1 MTTSH
6 MNGHLTDESDGEGG
20 ETGEDV
26 GVAVSNVEPQW
37 HIEVA
42 VECPRDLGVR
52 TPPIRCSTKLEK
64 ILQHQEG
71 LRKKREEEMRIKQQ
85 LDLNASMRLK
95 KLSQNAKV
103 GIDNPIFDAIDGT
116 GSTKEVFHC
125 ARGAPPVLELED
137 LLTSLKQAQSC
148 LADEQ
153 SQEDLEVVLQLV
165 EADNFQSAVRIHN
178 AVALHATCLGPP
190 FPLTAQAQDLAQEVQ
205 TMLRSS
211 EQEEGLELNALLS
224 SPHLQALMQAHDSVA
239 EQNMHPEP
247 MVPQEGAE
255 EVFKQYRGET
265 VKLVR
270 LEKAKDIPLGAT
282 VRNDMDGVF
291 ISRIVKGGAAER
303 SGLLHEGDEI
313 LEINGTEIRGK
324 DINEVFDI
332 LADMHGTLTFVL
344 IPSPQNRV
352 SFHKENVMH
361 IKAHF
366 DYDPSDDPYVP
377 CRELGLS
384 FRKGDILHVIS
395 QDDPNWW
402 QAYRDGDE
410 DNQPLAGLIP
420 GRSFQQQREAM
431 KHTTEDEKVPERAGK
446 LWQVKKSR
454 KKKKVISNAHKIE
467 VHENE
472 DIHTY
477 EEMALYHQPA
487 TCKRPIA
494 LIGPPNCGHNELR
507 QRLLSSDP
515 QRFSIAVPHTTRA
528 RRDTEMNGRDYHFVS
543 RQEFEADV
551 AARKFIESGEFE
563 KNLYGTSVDSVQHVI
578 NVGKICLLCLHTKS
592 LKVLRSSQLKP
603 YIIFI
608 APPSLERLRTLLAKE
623 GKNPKPEELRDIVE
637 KAREMEQKFGHLF
650 DSTVANGD
658 PDKAFQELLRLINKL
673 DTEPQWV
680 PASWLL

>member
-116 GSTKEVFHC
+116 GIHLMNT
-125 ARGAPPVLELED
+125 VLEYACYAKELED

-420 GRSFQQQREAM
+420 GTRRGTQEHS
-431 KHTTEDEKVPERAGK
+431 